1 MKKLFLILTTI
12 LFFNNLNAEIFNEI
26 KISGNKRISNETIKV
41 YGEIKNIGSD
51 LSKSDLD
58 KILNNLYSTNFFQ
71 NVSVE
76 IKNGILL
83 IELKEY
89 PLINQLVLLGE
100 SSKKIKEEIR
110 KVISSKE
117 KNSFNELNLREDVK
131 IIKKLYASIGYNFS
145 NIETKI
151 RKLDDENIDLVI
163 EIEKGEITKI
173 TKITFTGD
181 KKIKERRLRDI
192 IASEEDKFWK
202 IISRN
207 TRFSENLIDLDKRLL
222 INYYKSIGYYDV
234 QVSSSSAEILD
245 TGNINITYAINAGQR
260 YIIDKIET
268 R

>member
-145 NIETKI
+145 NIET
-151 RKLDDENIDLVI
+151 
-163 EIEKGEITKI
+163 
-173 TKITFTGD
+173 
-181 KKIKERRLRDI
+181 
-192 IASEEDKFWK
+192 
-202 IISRN
+202 
-207 TRFSENLIDLDKRLL
+207 
-222 INYYKSIGYYDV
+222 
-234 QVSSSSAEILD
+234 
-245 TGNINITYAINAGQR
+245 
-260 YIIDKIET
+260 
-268 R
+268 